1 MDGPYHQ
8 MHSSSDDPDYTE
20 FTQKVL
26 RRRQTMTLMWSGP
39 TRRRHR
45 RRMIKRARR
54 GRCRLGKKV
63 PHAEEVSP
71 MEEAPWE

>member
-20 FTQKVL
+20 FTE
-26 RRRQTMTLMWSGP
+26 GP
-39 TRRRHR
+39 KEKTNHDFDV
-45 RRMIKRARR
+45 KWTNKEKASEEDDKEGERR

-63 PHAEEVSP
+63 PHAEEASP
-71 MEEAPWE
+71 MEEAPWA